1 MRIGL
6 DAGHGLKTSGKQTP
20 DGIKEWELND
30 KVRDR
35 IVEILKDYDCEI
47 INTDNDEGNVDEG
60 LTTRRTMY
68 VNVNVDAFVS
78 IHHNAFTGNW
88 NDATGV
94 EIYTD
99 RNYTEQDERL
109 ANAIYKNLPTY
120 TGLKGRGIK
129 RANLTVINQSQ
140 IPAVLVEGG
149 FMDSNNDYKVIT
161 SEEGQNAYARAV
173 AEGLIEFLGLTK
185 LEQPI
190 QNNVVNYTV
199 KITTDVLNVRQGPG
213 TGYQITTKVREGE
226 IYTIVEENNGW
237 GKLKSGAGWIS
248 LKYTD
253 KQVGEKYSPGSYEV
267 TANVLN
273 VREKPTTDSRI
284 VTTLLRGSRQG
295 IDKTDDV
302 WGHILNN
309 AGWICLDY
317 CKKI

>member
-6 DAGHGLKTSGKQTP
+6 DAGHGLNTAGKQTP

-30 KVRDR
+30 KVRDKV
-35 IVEILKDYDCEI
+35 VEILKEYDCEI
-47 INTDNDEGNVDEG
+47 INTDNDEGNIDEG
-60 LTTRRTMY
+60 VTSRRIMY
-68 VNVNVDAFVS
+68 VNANVDAFVS
-78 IHHNAFTGNW
+78 IHHNAFTGSW
-88 NDATGV
+88 NNATGV
-94 EIYTD
+94 EIYID
-99 RNYTEQDERL
+99 RNNTEADEKL
-109 ANAIYKNLPTY
+109 ANAIYKNLPIY

-129 RANLTVINQSQ
+129 KSNLTVINQNQ

-173 AEGLIEFLGLTK
+173 AEGLIDFLGLTK
-185 LEQPI
+185 ILQPI
-190 QNNVVNYTV
+190 QNNEVNYTV
-199 KITTDVLNVRQGPG
+199 KITTDVLNVRQGAG
-213 TGYQITTKVREGE
+213 TNYPITTTVRKGE
-226 IYTIVEENNGW
+226 IYTIVEEDNEW

-273 VREKPTTDSRI
+273 VREKPTTNARI
-284 VTTLLRGSRQG
+284 VTTLKKGSKQG